1 MKFIGGLLKKVGIA
15 LAVLVLIAVVFGGGS
30 GEKSSSSNSSKKE
43 EAAASQESKSEEKA
57 ESKEEAPAEAEAEP
71 EPEAAEDEGPAIATD
86 SKYAVT
92 IDSYRIVEDYDGAP
106 CIAINYTFS
115 NVSDDSPTSMMLAT
129 SIAVYQNGV
138 QCEDAY
144 FSGENSDGYS
154 NKIKAGASV
163 EVTRTYKLQDTT
175 SDVEVEVGQNSFW
188 SDDLLAYTVITL
200 A

>member
-30 GEKSSSSNSSKKE
+30 GEKSSSSSSSKKE

-57 ESKEEAPAEAEAEP
+57 ESKEEAPAEAEA

-106 CIAINYTFS
+106 CIAINYTFT
-115 NVSDDSPTSMMLAT
+115 NVSDDSPTSMMIAT
-129 SIAVYQNGV
+129 NISVYQNGV
-138 QCEDAY
+138 ECEDAY
-144 FSGENSDGYS
+144 FSGENSDGFT
-154 NKIKAGASV
+154 NKVKAGVSV

-188 SDDLLAYTVITL
+188 SDDLLAYTVISL

>member
-15 LAVLVLIAVVFGGGS
+15 FAILVLIAVVFGGGS
-30 GEKSSSSNSSKKE
+30 GEKSSSSSSSKKE

-57 ESKEEAPAEAEAEP
+57 ESKEEAPAEAEA

-106 CIAINYTFS
+106 CIAINYTFT
-115 NVSDDSPTSMMLAT
+115 NVSDDSPTSMMIAT
-129 SIAVYQNGV
+129 NISVYQNGV
-138 QCEDAY
+138 ECEDAY
-144 FSGENSDGYS
+144 FSGENSDGFT
-154 NKIKAGASV
+154 NKVKAGVSV

-188 SDDLLAYTVITL
+188 SDDLLAYTVISL